1 MRSLYYTF
9 LALLAVLIAGC
20 NYGPN
25 STNKCGPCPMYAQI
39 EPNINFRVVD
49 KTTNQ
54 DLFFGAG
61 APYKISQLVMHHILN
76 GIADSVFLRVDS
88 VNHSF
93 NIFVP
98 PAHRTDTLTMNI
110 ANKPQDILLFN
121 TSMIGDCCP
130 RLVLSSVS
138 FDGNVVY
145 VTMDGSKV
153 VVLAK

>member
-1 MRSLYYTF
+1 
-9 LALLAVLIAGC
+9 
-20 NYGPN
+20 
-25 STNKCGPCPMYAQI
+25 MYA
-39 EPNINFRVVD
+39 EMLPNINFRVID

-61 APYKISQLVMHHILN
+61 APYKISRLVMHHIIN
-76 GIADSVFLRVDS
+76 GIADSVILRVDS

-93 NIFVP
+93 NVFVP
-98 PAHRTDTLTMNI
+98 PAHRTDTVTMNI

-121 TSMIGDCCP
+121 TAMIGDCCP

-138 FDGNVVY
+138 FDGNIVY